1 MTNAVGDPITVADG
15 NGANPKRI
23 YVAEEGVHN
32 HAPVWSTDGQWIY
45 FIHGDPDADRMSIW
59 RVRPTGER
67 APEALTGREIVTSL
81 APLDPRT
88 VLYTARDAVGAGPWL
103 WALDTETRT
112 SHRVS
117 PGLEQDT
124 SIAASADGRRLVAS
138 VARPRAELLIMPIMS
153 RLTTV
158 DDVRPYGVPGVRA
171 LAPRFRGQALFYLSG
186 QGTGDGLWRLQDNQ
200 ATEIWRGSRGAL
212 LEPASVSPDGLQV
225 AVVLRQGGKRTLTLE
240 RVEGSQPR
248 AIGESIDV
256 AGTSDW
262 SPDGQSVVVGGA
274 VGEVEGL
281 FKISVDGG
289 DPVPLTTVPA
299 FDPVWSPAEDLIVYT
314 GANVGAQAPL
324 LAVRSDGRPVELSP
338 GQTVASTI
346 TGRLRFLPPNGRGVV
361 FLKGGRG
368 GQPDFWLLDLTTMKT
383 RQLTQITWTTS
394 QGKIQTFDITA
405 DGKHIIFDRSS
416 DNSDIVLIDLPQRK

>member
-1 MTNAVGDPITVADG
+1 
-15 NGANPKRI
+15 
-23 YVAEEGVHN
+23 
-32 HAPVWSTDGQWIY
+32 
-45 FIHGDPDADRMSIW
+45 MSLW
-59 RVRPTGER
+59 RVRPTR
-67 APEALTGREIVTSL
+67 DAPAPEPLTDREFVTSL

-88 VLYTARDAVGAGPWL
+88 VLYTARDSVGAGPWL

-117 PGLEQDT
+117 LGPEQYT

-138 VARPRAELLIMPIMS
+138 VARPRAELLTMPIMS

-158 DDVRPYGVPGVRA
+158 DDVQPYGVPGVRA
-171 LAPRFRGQALFYLSG
+171 LAPRIRGQALFYLSG
-186 QGTGDGLWRLQDNQ
+186 QGTGDGLWRLQDKQ

-240 RVEGSQPR
+240 RVDGSQPR

-256 AGTSDW
+256 VGTSDW
-262 SPDGQSVVVGGA
+262 SPDGQWVVVGG
-274 VGEVEGL
+274 VDRQQVPGL
-281 FKISVDGG
+281 FKIPVDGG
-289 DPVPLTTVPA
+289 EPVRLTKEEA
-299 FDPVWSPAEDLIVYT
+299 FDPVWSPAEDLIVYA

-324 LAVRSDGRPVELSP
+324 LAVRPDGTPVELP
-338 GQTVASTI
+338 PVQTVASTI

-368 GQPDFWLLDLTTMKT
+368 GQLDFWLLDLTDGKT
-383 RQLTQITWTTS
+383 RQLTEITWPTS
-394 QGKIQTFDITA
+394 QGKIRTFDITP
-405 DGKHIIFDRSS
+405 DGKQIIFDRLS
-416 DNSDIVLIDLPQRK
+416 DNSDIVLIDLPQRQ